1 MYSTAHIIFII
12 ISLVLIVAGI
22 MICEKKKVT
31 IPSLIKVCFLIAL
44 ICEVIKIFTIIDI
57 VPVVETVVKDGV
69 IVYKETG
76 RFSPYIKAEHL
87 PFELCSYQIIFLFLA
102 RVVKNEVWKRR
113 IYSLIYA
120 TALIGGTLA
129 IFLSSIAPEY
139 DTTSEFL
146 LSIRAWEFYIY
157 HSMIVV
163 IAIIIAR
170 DKDNYLRFGD
180 IKWTCIILLL
190 LDIFS
195 FYLNSI
201 FSIPVYKNDSLIG
214 LEYAVNYFSSYNNP
228 LGIVLNTKK
237 AYLTYLMLRFIIAL
251 ILIVIIYLPFLKRDK
266 VLDDENKG
274 VEFVNK

>member
-12 ISLVLIVAGI
+12 ISLVLIVVGV
-22 MICEKKKVT
+22 MICEKTKVT

-44 ICEVIKIFTIIDI
+44 ICEVIKIFAIIDI
-57 VPVVETVVKDGV
+57 VPIVETIVEDGT

-102 RVVKNEVWKRR
+102 RVVKNELWKRR

-129 IFLSSIAPEY
+129 IFLSSIAPAY

-163 IAIIIAR
+163 IAIVIAI
-170 DKDNYLRFGD
+170 DKNNYLRFGD

-201 FSIPVYKNDSLIG
+201 FSIPIYKNDNLIG

-228 LGIVLNTKK
+228 LGIVLDTKK
-237 AYLTYLMLRFIIAL
+237 TYLTYLMLRFIIAL

-266 VLDDENKG
+266 ALDNENKG
-274 VEFVNK
+274 VKLVNK

>member
-12 ISLVLIVAGI
+12 ISLVLIVVGV
-22 MICEKKKVT
+22 MICEKTKVT

-44 ICEVIKIFTIIDI
+44 VCEVIKIFAIIDI
-57 VPVVETVVKDGV
+57 VPIVETIVEDGT

-102 RVVKNEVWKRR
+102 RVVKNELWKRR

-170 DKDNYLRFGD
+170 DKNNYLRFGD

-228 LGIVLNTKK
+228 LGIVLDTKK
-237 AYLTYLMLRFIIAL
+237 AYLIYLMLRFIIAL

-266 VLDDENKG
+266 ALDDENKG